1 MATITENDEDELV
14 PVETPLEGDEQ
25 DAAAE
30 TSEDGE
36 DERLAESEDE
46 SEEDISSSS
55 NRDRRRKRRE
65 AQQRAKDNAQRE
77 LADLR
82 QTVAMLSQRV
92 AQTETQTVTASV
104 ASAGAN
110 VDQRL
115 AKALYDVE
123 QAERIIAAATE
134 AGNGQDVVAAMRI
147 RDEARDEAQQL
158 RGAQTQL
165 ENMRQQ
171 AAQPRVDPAVTA
183 LAEEWMG
190 ANPWYKP
197 NGADRDSAMTKAIDS
212 ELVREG
218 FSPTT
223 RRYWEELTDRV
234 AAAFGEADGGGASS
248 PRRRAPPTGNSREHA
263 PVSTRREIYVTPDRK
278 QAMIDAGVW
287 EDPVARN
294 RYLKSYQDYDREN
307 SAR

>member
-1 MATITENDEDELV
+1 MATMTENDEDELV
-14 PVETPLEGDEQ
+14 PVETPLEGGEQ
-25 DAAAE
+25 DAAVE
-30 TSEDGE
+30 TSE
-36 DERLAESEDE
+36 E

-65 AQQRAKDNAQRE
+65 VQKRAKDNAQRE

-115 AKALYDVE
+115 AKALHDVE

-183 LAEEWMG
+183 FAEEWMG

-234 AAAFGEADGGGASS
+234 AAAFGDAGEADGGGASS

-263 PVSTRREIYVTPDRK
+263 PLSTRREIYVTPDRK

-294 RYLKSYQDYDREN
+294 RYLKSYQNYDREN
-307 SAR
+307 PAR